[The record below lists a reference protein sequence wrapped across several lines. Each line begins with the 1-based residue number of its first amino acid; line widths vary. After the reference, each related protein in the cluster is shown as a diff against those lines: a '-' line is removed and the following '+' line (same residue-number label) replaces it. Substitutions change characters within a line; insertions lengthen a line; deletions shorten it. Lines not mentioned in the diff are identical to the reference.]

1 MVPGNPQPAE
11 VRRLWLF
18 LLGEGK
24 FTRDQRRKK
33 IQKLFIYSTNF
44 VIVER
49 RINSLKSNDSSQE
62 NISQVVREDF
72 ILFSG
77 GLGTP
82 RHKDKKEKGGGP
94 CFIFGGMHVGCPVTA
109 SHNTMYTADSERSFI
124 TPLTVAL
131 SACALHTTCS
141 AFLSMYNR
149 RASPAPFGG

>member
-1 MVPGNPQPAE
+1 M
-11 VRRLWLF
+11 RRLWLF

-77 GLGTP
+77 GVRDP
-82 RHKDKKEKGGGP
+82 
-94 CFIFGGMHVGCPVTA
+94 
-109 SHNTMYTADSERSFI
+109 
-124 TPLTVAL
+124 
-131 SACALHTTCS
+131 
-141 AFLSMYNR
+141 
-149 RASPAPFGG
+149 

>member
-1 MVPGNPQPAE
+1 MAV
-11 VRRLWLF
+11 

-82 RHKDKKEKGGGP
+82 RHKDKKEKGGG
-94 CFIFGGMHVGCPVTA
+94 GLVL
-109 SHNTMYTADSERSFI
+109 SSEECMWG
-124 TPLTVAL
+124 VQ
-131 SACALHTTCS
+131 
-141 AFLSMYNR
+141 
-149 RASPAPFGG
+149 

>member
-1 MVPGNPQPAE
+1 MNGVELRNELGEFLTHVFFLDFRVKWWRGGLVPGNPQPAE

-82 RHKDKKEKGGGP
+82 RHKDKKEKGDDDL
-94 CFIFGGMHVGCPVTA
+94 VL
-109 SHNTMYTADSERSFI
+109 SSEECMWG
-124 TPLTVAL
+124 VQ
-131 SACALHTTCS
+131 
-141 AFLSMYNR
+141 
-149 RASPAPFGG
+149 